1 MLSEV
6 DFMEFEPIIGL
17 EIHVEL
23 KTKSK
28 MFSSAPVNY
37 GEDPNSQVSPL
48 DMAFPGTMPTVNKE
62 GVVFAIRVSN
72 ALHMK
77 IDDELHFDRKNYFYS
92 DLPKGY
98 QITQNLRP
106 IGSDGYLEI
115 ETPLGI
121 KKIGIERL
129 HIEEDT
135 CKQIH
140 FSDFTLLN
148 YNRAGT
154 PLIEIVSRP
163 ELTSG
168 LEAMKYVEK
177 IRSIVVYS
185 GVSDGKMEEGSLRCD
200 VNISLKEKGS
210 KVFGTKVEIKNINSI
225 SYIQNAI
232 DFEIDRQTKLL
243 LNGEKVRQETRR
255 YDSALNETILMRV
268 KTDAVDY
275 KYFPE
280 DNITPIKLS
289 KKFIDDAIAS
299 CPELADSKRD
309 RYVNTFHLSEY
320 DASLLLADKDV
331 SVYFDELSKYVSSYK
346 IAANWLNVEVASYL
360 NKNFISI
367 DKFPLSPEKLAT
379 LVEMVNKNEVSSNKA
394 KEIFEKM
401 VKDNIDALKA
411 KEALGIVNQIS
422 DEGFLKEVIDEVLSE
437 NPQAI
442 VDFKNGR
449 DRALGFLIGLVMKK
463 TKGKVNPKMTS
474 EMLLKELKER

>member
-1 MLSEV
+1 
-6 DFMEFEPIIGL
+6 MEFEPVIGL

-28 MFSSAPVNY
+28 MFSSAPVTY
-37 GEDPNSQVSPL
+37 GEDPNSQVAPL

-115 ETPLGI
+115 ETPNGV

-163 ELTSG
+163 ELTCG

-210 KVFGTKVEIKNINSI
+210 NVFGTKVEIKNINSI

-232 DFEIDRQTKLL
+232 DFEIARQTNLL

-255 YDSALNETILMRV
+255 YDSSINETILMRV

-289 KKFIDDAIAS
+289 KQFIDEAIAS

-309 RYVNTFHLSEY
+309 RYVHKFLLSEY

-331 SVYFDELSKYVSSYK
+331 SSYFDELTKYTNSYK

-360 NKNFISI
+360 NKNFLTI
-367 DKFPLSPEKLAT
+367 DKFPLSAKRLAT
-379 LVEMVNKNEVSSNKA
+379 LIELVAKKEVSSNQA

-401 VKDNIDALKA
+401 VIDNIDAITA
-411 KEALGIVNQIS
+411 KDALGIANQIS
-422 DEGFLKEVIDEVLSE
+422 DEDFLSGVIDEVLKE

-474 EMLLKELKER
+474 DILLKELKER